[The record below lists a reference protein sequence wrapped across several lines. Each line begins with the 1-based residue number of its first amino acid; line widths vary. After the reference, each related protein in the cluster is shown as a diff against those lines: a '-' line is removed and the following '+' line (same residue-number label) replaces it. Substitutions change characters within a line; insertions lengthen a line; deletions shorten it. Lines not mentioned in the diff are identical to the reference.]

1 MTENVELEDGT
12 VSVTWL
18 VQLVPLHEGMLT
30 VVVELVTELKAFCT
44 SDAEQL
50 AALIV
55 WALAPVKALNRKTS
69 VIHLFTAMVRGA
81 PFLFKYLLNLQT
93 CPQEPTRAKR
103 EGLGAL

>member
-18 VQLVPLHEGMLT
+18 VQLVPLQAGMLT
-30 VVVELVTELKAFCT
+30 VVVELETELKAFCT

-55 WALAPVKALNRKTS
+55 WALAPTKALNRNTR
-69 VIHLFTAMVRGA
+69 VIHFFTAMVRGA
-81 PFLFKYLLNLQT
+81 PFLLKYLLNLQT
-93 CPQEPTRAKR
+93 CPQEPTRAKP
-103 EGLGAL
+103 ESLVAL